1 MKRFNCI
8 MPGKTLR
15 NKQIIT
21 ANIEKK
27 KNGSVCIKRFFPY
40 FRSDEP
46 VFIGHLLV
54 ISDLKIY
61 RFCPQKRRWAN
72 MIFHN

>member
-1 MKRFNCI
+1 MERFKCI
-8 MPGKTLR
+8 MPGKNLR

-21 ANIEKK
+21 ANIKE

>member
-8 MPGKTLR
+8 VPGKNLR
-15 NKQIIT
+15 NKQTIT
-21 ANIEKK
+21 ANIKE
-27 KNGSVCIKRFFPY
+27 KNGSVCINRFSPY

-54 ISDLKIY
+54 ISVLKIY
-61 RFCPQKRRWAN
+61 HFCPQKRR
-72 MIFHN
+72 

>member
-1 MKRFNCI
+1 MERFNCI
-8 MPGKTLR
+8 MPGKNLR
-15 NKQIIT
+15 NKQT
-21 ANIEKK
+21 ANIKE
-27 KNGSVCIKRFFPY
+27 KNGSVCLKRFFPY

-61 RFCPQKRRWAN
+61 RFCPQKRRWVN